1 MFFDASLSWSDI
13 VYLLQGALVTIA
25 ITAASV
31 AIGTVLGVLFGLIR
45 AGAPWW
51 ISGPIGGILDIFR
64 SVPLLIQLVL
74 FNSFNS
80 MFRLHWPSYT
90 VACICLGIYAAAF
103 CTEIVRSGVSAVPTT
118 TRRAARSLG
127 LTWGQ
132 EVISIT
138 LPMATRIV
146 FPSWIGLALGVMK
159 DTSLVLWIGIIELL
173 RSSQIITTRVQEPL
187 LILTITGLIYF
198 LMSFPI
204 ARLGAR
210 LEKRWQIQ

>member
-13 VYLLQGALVTIA
+13 IYLLQGALVTIA

-173 RSSQIITTRVQEPL
+173 RSSQIITARVQEPL

>member
-1 MFFDASLSWSDI
+1 
-13 VYLLQGALVTIA
+13 
-25 ITAASV
+25 
-31 AIGTVLGVLFGLIR
+31 
-45 AGAPWW
+45 
-51 ISGPIGGILDIFR
+51 
-64 SVPLLIQLVL
+64 
-74 FNSFNS
+74 
-80 MFRLHWPSYT
+80 MFRLHWPTYS
-90 VACICLGIYAAAF
+90 VACLCLGIYAAAF

-127 LTWGQ
+127 LSWRQ
-132 EVISIT
+132 EVVSIT

-146 FPSWIGLALGVMK
+146 FPSWIGLSLGVMK

>member
-25 ITAASV
+25 ITAAAV

-159 DTSLVLWIGIIELL
+159 DTSLVLWIGIVELL